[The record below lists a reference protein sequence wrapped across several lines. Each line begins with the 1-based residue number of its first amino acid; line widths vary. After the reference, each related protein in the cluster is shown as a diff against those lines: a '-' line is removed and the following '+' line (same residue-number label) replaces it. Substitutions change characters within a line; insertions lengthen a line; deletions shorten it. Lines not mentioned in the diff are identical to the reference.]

1 MAKGMIVPQDLQEL
15 RDRADITEVIGGY
28 MKLRKAGRV
37 FKGLCCFH
45 QEKTPSFTVDP
56 AKGLYYC
63 HGCGK
68 GGDVFRF
75 IQEADGL
82 TFSESAQK
90 VADRVGMNLR
100 FEGPTEPVGLRASL
114 LLANKKAA
122 EYFAA
127 VLAKGPEAEGARKYV
142 RGRGFNEKDAAHWGL
157 GFAPRGQDTLYRHLL
172 GQGLNSHQIVESGL
186 AMVTDGGAHRDRFR
200 GRVIFPVS
208 GLTGEVVGFGARAM
222 GEDQPKYLNTSET
235 PLYQKS
241 KILFGLDKAKAEI
254 VRSGL
259 AVVTEGYTD
268 VMALHKVGYTN
279 AVATCGTALGEE
291 HFALLKRFCEKVV
304 LAFDAD
310 NAGSVASERGFGIH
324 SKVGLEVLVAPLPA
338 GKDPADVALEGG
350 KEAVQPL
357 IEGATPLMRFVLE
370 KEISRH
376 VLDSAEGKAKAVRA
390 AVERLSWEPN
400 PVARG
405 QHAQWVAERIGVG
418 HYQVDTVLRESA
430 RSGTSESFA
439 PGRRAGLKRSPG
451 HVKVEREALGILL
464 GARERLPRAMQV
476 LKIDH
481 FTQPEHRVLFTA
493 LQHLAENPASG
504 SVMDGLPDDD
514 ARRFAAEL
522 SMAPTITYNP
532 EEVFLRLEEFR
543 IVRQIEELK
552 AKLDQF
558 DPEGEANS
566 YDEVFMELMR
576 LDVER
581 RKFDDK

>member
-1 MAKGMIVPQDLQEL
+1 VAKGRIVPEDLQEL
-15 RDRADITEVIGGY
+15 RDRADIVEVVSGY

-75 IQEADGL
+75 IQETDGL
-82 TFSESAQK
+82 TFSEAAQK
-90 VADRVGMNLR
+90 VADRFGLNLR
-100 FEGPTEPVGLRASL
+100 FEGPTEPAGLRASL

-122 EYFAA
+122 EYFAGL
-127 VLAKGPEAEGARKYV
+127 LAKGPEADGARKYIES
-142 RGRGFNEKDAAHWGL
+142 RGFSRADAAHWNL
-157 GFAPRGQDTLYRHLL
+157 GFAPRGRDNLFRHLL
-172 GQGLNSHQIVESGL
+172 AQGLGANSIVEAGL
-186 AMVTDGGAHRDRFR
+186 ALVTEEGAHRDRFR

-208 GLTGEVVGFGARAM
+208 SLTGEVVGFGARAM
-222 GEDQPKYLNTSET
+222 GDDHPKYLNSPETS
-235 PLYQKS
+235 LYQKS
-241 KILFGLDKAKAEI
+241 RILFGLDKAKAEI
-254 VRSGL
+254 VRSGVAL
-259 AVVTEGYTD
+259 VTEGYTD
-268 VMALHKVGYTN
+268 VMALHKVGYAN

-310 NAGSVASERGFGIH
+310 AAGSVASERGFGIH

-350 KEAVQPL
+350 REAVLPL
-357 IEGATPLMRFVLE
+357 LESATPLMRFVLE

-376 VLDSAEGKAKAVRA
+376 NLDSAEGKSKAVRA
-390 AVERLSWEPN
+390 AVDRLSWEPN
-400 PVARG
+400 AVTRG
-405 QHAQWVAERIGVG
+405 QNAQWVAERIGVG
-418 HYQVDTVLRESA
+418 HYQVDTVLREVA
-430 RSGTSESFA
+430 QSGNSSPFA
-439 PGRRAGLKRSPG
+439 PSRRAGLKRSPG

-464 GARERLPRAMQV
+464 DSPERLSQAMAIIG
-476 LKIDH
+476 IDH
-481 FTQPEHRVLFTA
+481 FTQPEHRVLFSA
-493 LQHLAENPASG
+493 LSELALHPGSG
-504 SVMDGLPDDD
+504 TVMDGLPDDD

-522 SMAPTITYNP
+522 AMAPAITRDP

-552 AKLDQF
+552 AKLDGF
-558 DPEGEANS
+558 DPEGDADS
-566 YDEVFMELMR
+566 YDQTFRELMR

>member
-1 MAKGMIVPQDLQEL
+1 
-15 RDRADITEVIGGY
+15 Y

-90 VADRVGMNLR
+90 VADRVGLNLR
-100 FEGPTEPVGLRASL
+100 FEGPTEPAGLRASL

-122 EYFAA
+122 EYFADL
-127 VLAKGPEAEGARKYV
+127 LAKGPEAEAARKYV
-142 RGRGFNEKDAAHWGL
+142 AGRGFSPKDAAHWKL

-172 GQGLNSHQIVESGL
+172 KQGLNSHQIVEAGL
-186 AMVTDGGAHRDRFR
+186 AMVTDSGAHRDRFR

-208 GLTGEVVGFGARAM
+208 SLTGEVVGFGARAM
-222 GEDQPKYLNTSET
+222 GDDQPKYLNTSET

-241 KILFGLDKAKAEI
+241 KILFGLDKAKAQI
-254 VRSGL
+254 VKSGY

-268 VMALHKVGYTN
+268 VMALHKVGFTN

-324 SKVGLEVLVAPLPA
+324 SKIGLEVLVAPLPQ

-357 IEGATPLMRFVLE
+357 IDGATPLMRFVLE

-376 VLDSAEGKAKAVRA
+376 SLDSAEGKSKAVRA

-430 RSGTSESFA
+430 QSGNSESMG
-439 PGRRAGLKRSPG
+439 PSRRAGLKRSPG

-464 GARERLPRAMQV
+464 DSKDRLPRAMQV

-493 LQHLAENPASG
+493 LSELAKNPGAG
-504 SVMDGLPDDD
+504 TVMDGLPDDD

-522 SMAPTITYNP
+522 SMAPAITHDP

-543 IVRQIEELK
+543 IVRQISELK

-558 DPEGEANS
+558 DPEGEADS

>member
-1 MAKGMIVPQDLQEL
+1 MAKGRIVPEDLQAL
-15 RDRADITEVIGGY
+15 RDQADIVEVISGH

-75 IQEADGL
+75 VQETDGL
-82 TFSESAQK
+82 TFSEAAQR
-90 VADRVGMNLR
+90 VADKVGVNLR
-100 FEGPTEPVGLRASL
+100 FEGPTEPAGLRASL

-122 EYFAA
+122 EYFAG
-127 VLAKGPEAEGARKYV
+127 VLAKAPEADGARKYIQ
-142 RGRGFNEKDAAHWGL
+142 GRGFDRKDAVHWNL
-157 GFAPRGQDTLYRHLL
+157 GFAPRGRDLLFRHLL
-172 GQGLNSHQIVESGL
+172 AQGLNAPQIVEAGL
-186 AMVTDGGAHRDRFR
+186 AYVNEDGGHRDRFR

-208 GLTGEVVGFGARAM
+208 SLTGEVVGFGARAM
-222 GEDQPKYLNTSET
+222 GDDHPKYLNTSET

-241 KILFGLDKAKAEI
+241 RILFGLDKAKAEI
-254 VRSGL
+254 VRTGV

-268 VMALHKVGYTN
+268 VMALHKVGFTN

-310 NAGSVASERGFGIH
+310 AAGSVASERGFGIH

-338 GKDPADVALEGG
+338 SKDPADVALEGG
-350 KEAVQPL
+350 REAVQPL
-357 IEGATPLMRFVLE
+357 LDDATPLMRFVLE

-376 VLDSAEGKAKAVRA
+376 SLDSAEGKSKAIQA
-390 AVERLSWEPN
+390 AVGLLSWEPSQ
-400 PVARG
+400 VARG
-405 QHAQWVAERIGVG
+405 EHALWVAGRVGVG
-418 HYQVDTVLRESA
+418 QYQVETVLREVAS
-430 RSGTSESFA
+430 SGNSESFA
-439 PGRRAGLKRSPG
+439 TSRRAGLKRSPR

-464 GARERLPRAMQV
+464 DSPERLPRAMEI
-476 LKIDH
+476 LKPDH
-481 FTQPEHRVLFTA
+481 FTQPEHRVLFGA
-493 LQHLAENPASG
+493 LAELANHPHSG
-504 SVMDGLPDDD
+504 TVMDGLPDDD

-522 SMAPTITYNP
+522 AMAPTITRDP

-552 AKLDQF
+552 AKLDGL
-558 DPEGEANS
+558 DPEGDADS
-566 YDEVFMELMR
+566 YDQTFRELMR

>member
-1 MAKGMIVPQDLQEL
+1 MAKGRIVPEDLQEL
-15 RDRADITEVIGGY
+15 RDRADIVEVVSGY

-75 IQEADGL
+75 IQETDGL
-82 TFSESAQK
+82 TFSEAAQRA
-90 VADRVGMNLR
+90 ADRFGLNLR
-100 FEGPTEPVGLRASL
+100 FEGPAEPAGLRASL

-122 EYFAA
+122 EYFAGLLKMA
-127 VLAKGPEAEGARKYV
+127 PEAEGARRYI
-142 RGRGFNEKDAAHWGL
+142 GSRGFSPKDAAHWNL
-157 GFAPRGQDTLYRHLL
+157 GFAPRGRDNLFRHLL
-172 GQGLNSHQIVESGL
+172 AQGLNADAIVEAGL
-186 AMVTDGGAHRDRFR
+186 ALVTEEGSHLDRFR
-200 GRVIFPVS
+200 GRVVFPVS
-208 GLTGEVVGFGARAM
+208 SLTGEVVGFGARAM
-222 GEDQPKYLNTSET
+222 GDDHPKYLNSPET
-235 PLYQKS
+235 ALYQKS
-241 KILFGLDKAKAEI
+241 RILFGLDKAKAEI
-254 VRSGL
+254 VRSGVAL
-259 AVVTEGYTD
+259 VTEGYTD
-268 VMALHKVGYTN
+268 VIALHKVGFTN

-291 HFALLKRFCEKVV
+291 HFSLLKRFCEKVV

-310 NAGSVASERGFGIH
+310 AAGSVASERGFGIH

-350 KEAVQPL
+350 REAVLPL
-357 IEGATPLMRFVLE
+357 LEDATPLMRFVLE

-376 VLDSAEGKAKAVRA
+376 TLDSADGKSRAVRA
-390 AVERLSWEPN
+390 AVDRLTWEPN

-418 HYQVDTVLRESA
+418 HYQVDTVLREVA
-430 RSGTSESFA
+430 QSGNSETFGPS
-439 PGRRAGLKRSPG
+439 RRAGLKRSPG

-464 GARERLPRAMQV
+464 DSVERLPKAMEV
-476 LKIDH
+476 LSIDH
-481 FTQPEHRVLFTA
+481 FTQPEHRVLFA
-493 LQHLAENPASG
+493 ALAELAVHPG
-504 SVMDGLPDDD
+504 TGTVMDGLPDDD

-522 SMAPTITYNP
+522 AMAPPITRDP

-552 AKLDQF
+552 AKLDGF
-558 DPEGEANS
+558 DPEGDADS
-566 YDEVFMELMR
+566 YDQTFRELMR

-581 RKFDDK
+581 RRFDDK